1 MIPQYAHN
9 LMTSAYLW
17 LDHQICGTGQAYVN
31 LTGSAQNPQNLLY
44 LQPVTGGRNNIY
56 ASPFK
61 GWVYDSCVGGAAI
74 PTGFYNSSG
83 QFLTRASGLVIDFNN
98 GQVSTPQNW
107 GPTLSGTYAR
117 KEINLYYSS
126 NEEIDYVLE
135 QVYGANKNV
144 NYTLTGFQGR
154 ALAAPLIMLTNTRG
168 QNKPWALGGTDDS
181 KNTIGAFIVT
191 NSNYLQDGVNS
202 LIQDMAHSMIPYVP
216 ATVAPITASGD
227 LKAASWSYCGD
238 IRDPY
243 TCNNGVFVEN
253 VYMHKVSDRRNK
265 STTFFLAA
273 CDIDFS
279 KPRMPFA

>member
-1 MIPQYAHN
+1 MIPQYSHN

-17 LDHQICGTGQAYVN
+17 LDNQICGTGQAYVN
-31 LTGSAQNPQNLLY
+31 VTGSLP
-44 LQPVTGGRNNIY
+44 LQPVTGGRNNVY
-56 ASPFK
+56 ASPYK
-61 GWVYDSCVGGAAI
+61 GWVYDSCVGGAII

-107 GPTLSGTYAR
+107 GPALSGVYAR

-126 NEEIDYVLE
+126 NEEISYVLE

-144 NYTLTGFQGR
+144 AYAFTGFQGK

-168 QNKPWALGGTDDS
+168 ENKPWALGGTDDS
-181 KNTIGAFIVT
+181 KNTVGAFIIT

-202 LIQDMAHSMIPYVP
+202 LLQDTAHSTIPYVP
-216 ATVAPITASGD
+216 ASAAPITASGD
-227 LKAASWSYCGD
+227 LKSSPWSYCTD
-238 IRDPY
+238 ILGQY
-243 TCNNGVFVEN
+243 GCNNGMYVQN
-253 VYMHKVSDRRNK
+253 VYMHRVSDKVNR

-273 CDIDFS
+273 CDLDLS
-279 KPRMPFA
+279 KPRMPNS